1 MLFVKDLKQIITS
14 YGKKPL
20 ASKEQEKIK
29 VFKGYSIFIKDEKI
43 KAIGKKDKI
52 FKKFSEVKKAKELDG
67 KNLVAFPGFI
77 DPHTHLV
84 FAGQRR
90 EEFSLKIRGVPY
102 MEIAK
107 KGGGILSTLKA
118 TRKISFEKLY
128 DESFDKLKK
137 AISFGSTTIEIKSG
151 YGLNLKDEL
160 KQLKV
165 IKKLKENSKIEVV
178 STLMCAHEIPPEFKT
193 NRKEYIDLILNE
205 IIPSVSRENLATF
218 CDVFCE
224 KGVFTEEEAILILK
238 KAKSYG
244 LKLKIHADEFAE
256 SGGAKVA
263 GLLKCTSAE
272 HLAFAS
278 EEGLKK
284 MGKNKTVAVLLP
296 GVQFFLKSKNIPP
309 ISLFK
314 KYKVPIALG
323 SDFNPGSSP
332 TINLQFIAKLGVF
345 LLGLTP
351 EEAINAITLNSAC
364 ALDISDKTGTIE
376 VGKDGDLVLFEMEHW
391 LDFFYWFGDN
401 KLKYTIS
408 KGKILW
414 KAS

>member
-1 MLFVKDLKQIITS
+1 MLFIKDLKQIITS
-14 YGKKPL
+14 YGTKPK
-20 ASKEQEKIK
+20 AGSEQEKIK

-43 KAIGKKDKI
+43 KAVGKKDKI
-52 FKKFSEVKKAKELDG
+52 FKKFPEVKKAKELDG

-90 EEFSLKIRGVPY
+90 EEFSLKIKGVPY

-118 TRKISFEKLY
+118 TRKISFDKLY

-137 AISFGSTTIEIKSG
+137 AISFGITAIEIKSG

-160 KQLKV
+160 KQLKA
-165 IKKLKENSKIEVV
+165 IKKLKENSKIDVV
-178 STLMCAHEIPPEFKT
+178 STLMCAHENPPEFKN
-193 NRKEYIDLILNE
+193 NRNGYIDLILNK
-205 IIPSVSRENLATF
+205 IIPIVSKEKLATF

-224 KGVFTEEEAILILK
+224 KGVFTEREAILILN
-238 KAKSYG
+238 KAKSFG

-278 EEGLKK
+278 EEGIRQ

-296 GVQFFLKSKNIPP
+296 GVQFFLKSKKIPP

-314 KYKVPIALG
+314 KYNVPIALG

-332 TINLQFIAKLGVF
+332 TINLQLIAKLGVF
-345 LLGLTP
+345 LLGLLP
-351 EEAINAITLNSAC
+351 AEALNAVTINSAC
-364 ALDISDKTGTIE
+364 AIDLGQKKGTIE
-376 VGKDGDLVLFEMEHW
+376 VGKDGDLALFEMENW

-414 KAS
+414 KA

>member
-1 MLFVKDLKQIITS
+1 MLFIKDLKQIITS
-14 YGKKPL
+14 YGTKPK
-20 ASKEQEKIK
+20 AGKEQEKIK

-43 KAIGKKDKI
+43 KAVGKKDKI
-52 FKKFSEVKKAKELDG
+52 FKKFPEVKKVKELDG

-90 EEFSLKIRGVPY
+90 EEFSLKIKGVPY

-118 TRKISFEKLY
+118 TRKISFDKLY

-137 AISFGSTTIEIKSG
+137 AISFGITAIEIKSG

-160 KQLKV
+160 KQLKA
-165 IKKLKENSKIEVV
+165 IKKLKENSKIDVV
-178 STLMCAHEIPPEFKT
+178 STLMCAHETPPEFK
-193 NRKEYIDLILNE
+193 NNKNGYIDLILNK
-205 IIPSVSRENLATF
+205 IIPIVSKEKLATF

-224 KGVFTEEEAILILK
+224 KGVFTEREAILILN
-238 KAKSYG
+238 KAKSFG

-278 EEGLKK
+278 EEGIRQ
-284 MGKNKTVAVLLP
+284 MGENKTVAVLLP
-296 GVQFFLKSKNIPP
+296 GVQFFLKSKKIPP
-309 ISLFK
+309 VSLFK
-314 KYKVPIALG
+314 KYNVPIALG

-332 TINLQFIAKLGVF
+332 TINLQLIAKLGVF
-345 LLGLTP
+345 LLGLLP
-351 EEAINAITLNSAC
+351 AEALNAVTINSAC
-364 ALDISDKTGTIE
+364 AIDLGQKKGTIE
-376 VGKDGDLVLFEMEHW
+376 EGKDGDLALFEMEDW

-414 KAS
+414 KA